1 MISMKKYR
9 NEFKKVRVPIVV
21 NEYTRRK
28 EILRKMVQMRVK
40 HQLEEEWHNIIEGDG
55 WKEKETRNTK

>member
-1 MISMKKYR
+1 MINMKKYR

-55 WKEKETRNTK
+55 